1 MNKDYFILALRS
13 VRARAMR
20 SMLTILGIFIGIAA
34 VVALVS
40 LSEGLKNAVADQF
53 AQLGSDNIIIQA
65 AGGGFGPPGT
75 GVATPLGIRDKK
87 TIDSVQQVDLSVGRL
102 IRTIQVESH
111 NEIRYTYAVTL
122 PHNQQ
127 ERDMIIEVNSYKIA
141 SGRFFE
147 QSDAHEIIIGWN
159 LQKDFFDHT
168 LELRNKIQIQN
179 QEFTIVG
186 ILQESGNPQRDD
198 TIIMPEQAMRDI
210 LTIPESY
217 DIIAARIKSGE
228 SIAKTSEEVKDKLRK
243 TRSVEKGKEDFT
255 VETPEQ
261 LIGTLN
267 TILTIIQGVL
277 VGIAA
282 ISLIIGGIGIMNTM
296 YTAVVERTK
305 EIGIM
310 KSIGAAPQT
319 IMILFLLESGML
331 GLIGGIIGVILGIGI
346 AKLVEFAAFQAFG
359 TSLIQATI
367 QPIVIIGALLFA
379 FIVGAISGALPAKQA
394 AKLNPVDALR
404 R

>member
-1 MNKDYFILALRS
+1 MNKDYVQLAMRS
-13 VRARAMR
+13 VKARAMR
-20 SMLTILGIFIGIAA
+20 SMLTIIGIFIGIAA
-34 VVALVS
+34 VVALIS

-53 AQLGSDNIIIQA
+53 AQLGSDNVMIQA

-75 GVATPLGIRDKK
+75 AVAKPLTIQDKK
-87 TIDSVQQVDLSVGRL
+87 AVDAVQRVDLAVGRL

-122 PHNQQ
+122 PQAQ
-127 ERDMIIEVNSYKIA
+127 DERDMIIEVNSYTIA

-147 QSDAHEIIIGWN
+147 QSDAKEIVIGWN
-159 LQKDFFDHT
+159 LQKDFFDHA
-168 LELRNKIQIQN
+168 LELRNKVQIQN
-179 QEFTIVG
+179 QQFTIIG
-186 ILQESGNPQRDD
+186 ILKESGNPQRDD
-198 TIIMPEQAMRDI
+198 TIIMPEQSMRDI
-210 LTIPESY
+210 LVIPESY

-228 SIAKTSEEVKDKLRK
+228 DITLASEEIKKELRD
-243 TRSVEKGKEDFT
+243 TRDVEEGKEDFT

-267 TILTIIQGVL
+267 TILNIIQGVL

-282 ISLIIGGIGIMNTM
+282 ISLLIGGIGIMNTM

-310 KSIGAAPQT
+310 KSIGATPHT

-331 GLIGGIIGVILGIGI
+331 GLIGGIVGVILGIGI
-346 AKLVEFAAFQAFG
+346 AKLVEFAAYQAFG

-367 QPIVIIGALLFA
+367 QPVVIVGALLFA
-379 FIVGAISGALPAKQA
+379 FIVGAVSGAFPAKQA
-394 AKLNPVDALR
+394 AKMNPVDALR